1 MKKSLL
7 IAPLLIAGL
16 SLPHFASASTNDVT
30 INDGKIEN
38 GRTLVPIRAISQ
50 SFGSTVDWHQTTKT
64 VTIKNGKDKTVLT
77 VNSKKINV
85 NGKTVTIDVPVR
97 MSNGTTYVPL
107 RVASPAGSV
116 VEWNQKAQQAT
127 ITFKGKKVVVN
138 VGKTGTGSTTTT
150 NTQFTETLKKNLI
163 AKADETAN
171 LSKISQIRTHFKPYF
186 TTDLINKIVYQNDFK
201 NSLKKVS
208 EFKNAPSASISV
220 GNEVYVTHTLM
231 SQGSNGV
238 TTYYNR
244 TIVITKADGTW
255 KVSDIRFSTEERDHQ
270 MNG

>member
-7 IAPLLIAGL
+7 IAPLIIAGL

-50 SFGSTVDWHQTTKT
+50 SFGSTVDWHQATKT

-85 NGKTVTIDVPVR
+85 NGKSVTIDVPVR
-97 MSNGTTYVPL
+97 LSNGTTYVPL

-116 VEWNQKAQQAT
+116 ANWNQKAQQAT

-186 TTDLINKIVYQNDFK
+186 TTDLINQIVYKNEYKDSLKQSSNFKNVPVNANRVDNDKIVLYQRLE
-201 NSLKKVS
+201 SLDGAY
-208 EFKNAPSASISV
+208 ERF
-220 GNEVYVTHTLM
+220 YT
-231 SQGSNGV
+231 
-238 TTYYNR
+238 R
-244 TIVITKADGTW
+244 TIVVIKQDGTW
-255 KVSDIRFSTEERDHQ
+255 KIDQINFSKDEINIGDRP
-270 MNG
+270 